1 MRKLIL
7 ILTLIVSQTKA
18 QSISSSLLCSGGDI
32 FKFTGIQIEWTL
44 GDLATGSYG
53 TITEGF
59 LQGSSTHR
67 SGVDEMARVCSTNGL
82 SAYRNPFNDGIQIHV
97 SNLTG
102 TFKVEVFDV
111 LGKLVHTS
119 SNFEN
124 GSFMNFSHL
133 QSGIYFITATANEKN
148 LGTIKLNKL

>member
-7 ILTLIVSQTKA
+7 ILTILISQTKA
-18 QSISSSLLCSGGDI
+18 QSISSSLLCSGGDM

-67 SGVDEMARVCSTNGL
+67 SGVDEMARASSTSGL
-82 SAYRNPFNDGIQIHV
+82 SAYPNPFNDGVQIQV
-97 SNLTG
+97 SNHTG
-102 TFKVEVFDV
+102 TIKVEVFDV

-119 SNFEN
+119 NNFEI
-124 GSFMNFSHL
+124 GSFMNLSQL
-133 QSGIYFITATANEKN
+133 QSGVYFVTAIANDKN

>member
-1 MRKLIL
+1 MRKLLL
-7 ILTLIVSQTKA
+7 ILTFIVSQVKA
-18 QSISSSLLCSGGDI
+18 QSISSSLLCSGGDM
-32 FKFTGIQIEWTL
+32 FKFTGIQIEWSL

-67 SGVDEMARVCSTNGL
+67 SGVDEMAHESSTNGL
-82 SAYRNPFNDGIQIHV
+82 SAYPNPFNDGIQVQV
-97 SNLTG
+97 SNLKG
-102 TFKVEVFDV
+102 TMKVEVFDV

-119 SNFEN
+119 SNFDN
-124 GSFMNFSHL
+124 GNFMNLSHL
-133 QSGIYFITATANEKN
+133 QSGVYFVTAMANDKN

>member
-18 QSISSSLLCSGGDI
+18 QSISSSLLCSGGDM

-67 SGVDEMARVCSTNGL
+67 SGVDEMVRASSINGL
-82 SAYRNPFNDGIQIHV
+82 SAYPNPFNDGIQIQV
-97 SNLTG
+97 SNLNG

-124 GSFMNFSHL
+124 GSFMNLSHL
-133 QSGIYFITATANEKN
+133 QSGIYFVTAIANDKN

>member
-7 ILTLIVSQTKA
+7 ILTLIISQAKA
-18 QSISSSLLCSGGDI
+18 QNISSSLLCSGGDM

-67 SGVDEMARVCSTNGL
+67 SGVNEIARVSSTNGL
-82 SAYRNPFNDGIQIHV
+82 SAYPNPFNDGIQIQV

-102 TFKVEVFDV
+102 TIKVEVYDV

-119 SNFEN
+119 NNFEN
-124 GSFMNFSHL
+124 GSFMNLSHL
-133 QSGIYFITATANEKN
+133 QSGVYFITATANDKN
-148 LGTIKLNKL
+148 MGTIKLNKL

>member
-18 QSISSSLLCSGGDI
+18 QSISSSLLCSGGDM

-67 SGVDEMARVCSTNGL
+67 SGVDEIARVSSINGL
-82 SAYRNPFNDGIQIHV
+82 SAYPNPFNEGIQLQV
-97 SNLTG
+97 SNHTG
-102 TFKVEVFDV
+102 SFKVEVFDV

-119 SNFEN
+119 NNFEN
-124 GSFMNFSHL
+124 GTFMNLSHL
-133 QSGIYFITATANEKN
+133 QSGVYFATAIANDKN

>member
-1 MRKLIL
+1 MRKLLL
-7 ILTLIVSQTKA
+7 ILTFIVSQAKA
-18 QSISSSLLCSGGDI
+18 QSISSSLLCSGGDM
-32 FKFTGIQIEWTL
+32 FKFTGIQIEWSL

-82 SAYRNPFNDGIQIHV
+82 SAYPNPFNDGIQIHV

-102 TFKVEVFDV
+102 TIKVEVFDV

-119 SNFEN
+119 NNFEN
-124 GSFMNFSHL
+124 GSFMNLNHL
-133 QSGIYFITATANEKN
+133 QPGVYFVTAMANDKN
-148 LGTIKLNKL
+148 LRIIKLNKL

>member
-18 QSISSSLLCSGGDI
+18 QNISSSLLCSGGDI

-67 SGVDEMARVCSTNGL
+67 SGVDEIVRASSINGL
-82 SAYRNPFNDGIQIHV
+82 SAYPNPFNEGIQLQV
-97 SNLTG
+97 SNHTG
-102 TFKVEVFDV
+102 SFKVEVFDV

-119 SNFEN
+119 NNFEN
-124 GSFMNFSHL
+124 GTFMNLSHL
-133 QSGIYFITATANEKN
+133 QSGVYFVTAMANDKN

>member
-1 MRKLIL
+1 MRKLLIITIL
-7 ILTLIVSQTKA
+7 LVSQAKA
-18 QSISSSLLCSGGDI
+18 QSISSSLLCSGGDM

-82 SAYRNPFNDGIQIHV
+82 SAYPNPFNDGIQIHV

-102 TFKVEVFDV
+102 TIKVEVYDV

-119 SNFEN
+119 NNFEN
-124 GSFMNFSHL
+124 GTFMNLNNL
-133 QSGIYFITATANEKN
+133 QSGVYFVTAIANDKN